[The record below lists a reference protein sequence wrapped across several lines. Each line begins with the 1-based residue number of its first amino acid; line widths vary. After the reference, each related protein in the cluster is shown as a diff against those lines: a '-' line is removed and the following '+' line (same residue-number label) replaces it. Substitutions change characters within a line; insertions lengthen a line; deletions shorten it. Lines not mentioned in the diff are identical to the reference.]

1 MKRMFLATLFMS
13 LFSVTSALAF
23 TLKSPQMTDGG
34 TLGAQQVLN
43 GFGCSGGNLS
53 PELVWDE
60 PPKGTRSFAVTVYD
74 PDAPTGSGWWHWVVF
89 NIPAQSR
96 GLPVGAGELAGKSL
110 PPGAVQS
117 RTDFGPPGFG
127 GACPPEG
134 DKPHRYQFTVHALD
148 VEKLDLEPDASAAMV
163 GFMLNAHTLGRAQ
176 LTVTYGR

>member
-13 LFSVTSALAF
+13 LFSVTGALAF

-34 TLGAQQVLN
+34 TLDAQQILN

-53 PELVWDE
+53 PELAWDE

-96 GLPVGAGELAGKSL
+96 ALPSGAGELAGKSL

-117 RTDFGPPGFG
+117 RTDFGHPGFG

-163 GFMLNAHTLGRAQ
+163 GFMLNAHTLARAQ